1 MREIKFRAWVKS
13 ENRMITDKQD
23 FIPLI
28 VTNKGVMK
36 LQPQFKESYYKILP
50 SDWFEIMQYTGLKDK
65 NGKEIY
71 EGDIVKD
78 DSRLFGN
85 VVYSTEEYDGIAG
98 FMVFDVYDGLQ
109 NVDGFWHLVEV
120 IGNIYENPEFLKGGS
135 HE

>member
-1 MREIKFRAWVKS
+1 MREIKFRAWDKVRKEFLSAGNLFISVNPRRNPKS
-13 ENRMITDKQD
+13 
-23 FIPLI
+23 
-28 VTNKGVMK
+28 
-36 LQPQFKESYYKILP
+36 
-50 SDWFEIMQYTGLKDK
+50 SDIYLDVIKDPNQYNHRFEIMQYTGLKDK

-78 DSRLFGN
+78 DSGLFGN
-85 VVYSTEEYDGIAG
+85 VVYSSEEYDGIAG

-120 IGNIYENPEFLKGGS
+120 IGNIYENPELLEGGS